1 MKQSII
7 LEAPKNGL
15 ETENSLILLIL
26 LQIGLCVVFISSSMF
41 PYRHTPKVVKAAS
54 QVLNSMWQY
63 RDLRSLYKKVINSEE
78 FAVLTSITFA
88 PIYF

>member
-7 LEAPKNGL
+7 PKAPEMDSKPN
-15 ETENSLILLIL
+15 IVVFIL
-26 LQIGLCVVFISSSMF
+26 LQIRLCIVSIFSSMF
-41 PYRHTPKVVKAAS
+41 PCRHTPKVVKAAS

-63 RDLRSLYKKVINSEE
+63 RDLRSLYKKVMNSEDLT
-78 FAVLTSITFA
+78 VLTSITFA